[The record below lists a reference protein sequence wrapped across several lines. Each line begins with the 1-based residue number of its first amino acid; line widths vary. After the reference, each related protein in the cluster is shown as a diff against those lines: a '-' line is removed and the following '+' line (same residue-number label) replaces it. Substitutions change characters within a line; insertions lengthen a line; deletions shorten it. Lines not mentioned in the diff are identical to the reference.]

1 MAVFHVKPTFAIYRM
16 NEFSEKRHGKLAL
29 QNINLFSLIVKEG
42 VREEAISLGLQV
54 ILKGY
59 LKQTNKQTN
68 KKTKTKAKIT
78 VFIDAF
84 FKLRTA
90 DCCFHGLRLTST
102 IA

>member
-29 QNINLFSLIVKEG
+29 QNINLFSLILKEG
-42 VREEAISLGLQV
+42 VREEAIFLGLQV
-54 ILKGY
+54 RLKGY
-59 LKQTNKQTN
+59 LKKKKKKTSKQTNERTNKQTN

-84 FKLRTA
+84 F
-90 DCCFHGLRLTST
+90 
-102 IA
+102 

>member
-1 MAVFHVKPTFAIYRM
+1 MCGCVPCEAHFRYYRM

-59 LKQTNKQTN
+59 LKKKTNKQTN
-68 KKTKTKAKIT
+68 KQTKKQKQ
-78 VFIDAF
+78 
-84 FKLRTA
+84 KQK
-90 DCCFHGLRLTST
+90 
-102 IA
+102 

>member
-1 MAVFHVKPTFAIYRM
+1 MCGCVPCEAHFRYYRM

-59 LKQTNKQTN
+59 LKKKKTNKQTN
-68 KKTKTKAKIT
+68 EQTSKQKNKNKSKNNRFHRCFFLIT
-78 VFIDAF
+78 D
-84 FKLRTA
+84 
-90 DCCFHGLRLTST
+90 G
-102 IA
+102 

>member
-42 VREEAISLGLQV
+42 VREEAIFLGLQV

-59 LKQTNKQTN
+59 LKKKKTNKQTN
-68 KKTKTKAKIT
+68 KRTNKQKNKNKSKNNRFHRCFFLIT
-78 VFIDAF
+78 D
-84 FKLRTA
+84 
-90 DCCFHGLRLTST
+90 G
-102 IA
+102 

>member
-42 VREEAISLGLQV
+42 VREEAIFLGLQV

-59 LKQTNKQTN
+59 LKEKKKQTNKQTNEQTN

-84 FKLRTA
+84 F
-90 DCCFHGLRLTST
+90 
-102 IA
+102 

>member
-29 QNINLFSLIVKEG
+29 QNINLFSLIVKEE
-42 VREEAISLGLQV
+42 VREEAIFLGLQV

-59 LKQTNKQTN
+59 LKKKKNKQTN

-84 FKLRTA
+84 F
-90 DCCFHGLRLTST
+90 
-102 IA
+102 

>member
-29 QNINLFSLIVKEG
+29 KNINLFSLILKEG
-42 VREEAISLGLQV
+42 VREEAIFLGLQV
-54 ILKGY
+54 RLKGY
-59 LKQTNKQTN
+59 LKKKTNKQKN
-68 KKTKTKAKIT
+68 KNKSKKHR
-78 VFIDAF
+78 FHRCLF
-84 FKLRTA
+84 YLRTA

>member
-1 MAVFHVKPTFAIYRM
+1 MCGCVPCEAHFRYYRM

-59 LKQTNKQTN
+59 LKKKKQTNKQTN
-68 KKTKTKAKIT
+68 KQKNKNKSKNNR
-78 VFIDAF
+78 FHRCF
-84 FKLRTA
+84 F
-90 DCCFHGLRLTST
+90 FNYGRLTAVFT
-102 IA
+102 AYG

>member
-59 LKQTNKQTN
+59 LKKTNKQTN
-68 KKTKTKAKIT
+68 KRTNKQTKKQKQ
-78 VFIDAF
+78 
-84 FKLRTA
+84 KQK
-90 DCCFHGLRLTST
+90 
-102 IA
+102 

>member
-42 VREEAISLGLQV
+42 VREEAIFLGLQV

-59 LKQTNKQTN
+59 LKKKNKQTNKQTNEQTN

-84 FKLRTA
+84 F
-90 DCCFHGLRLTST
+90 
-102 IA
+102 

>member
-29 QNINLFSLIVKEG
+29 QNINLFSLIVKEE
-42 VREEAISLGLQV
+42 VREEAIFLGLQV

-59 LKQTNKQTN
+59 LKKKKTNKQTN

-78 VFIDAF
+78 VFIDSF
-84 FKLRTA
+84 FLIT
-90 DCCFHGLRLTST
+90 DG
-102 IA
+102 

>member
-1 MAVFHVKPTFAIYRM
+1 M

-59 LKQTNKQTN
+59 LKKKTNKQTNKQTN

-84 FKLRTA
+84 FLIT
-90 DCCFHGLRLTST
+90 DG
-102 IA
+102 

>member
-42 VREEAISLGLQV
+42 VREEAIFLGLQV

-59 LKQTNKQTN
+59 LKKKQTNKQTN
-68 KKTKTKAKIT
+68 KRTNKQKNKNKSKNNRFHRCFFLIT
-78 VFIDAF
+78 D
-84 FKLRTA
+84 
-90 DCCFHGLRLTST
+90 G
-102 IA
+102 

>member
-1 MAVFHVKPTFAIYRM
+1 M

-59 LKQTNKQTN
+59 LKKKNKQTN
-68 KKTKTKAKIT
+68 KRTNKQTKKQKQ
-78 VFIDAF
+78 
-84 FKLRTA
+84 KQK
-90 DCCFHGLRLTST
+90 
-102 IA
+102 

>member
-42 VREEAISLGLQV
+42 VREEAIFLGLQV

-59 LKQTNKQTN
+59 LKKNKQTN
-68 KKTKTKAKIT
+68 KRTNKQKNKNKSKNNRFHRCFFLIT
-78 VFIDAF
+78 D
-84 FKLRTA
+84 
-90 DCCFHGLRLTST
+90 G
-102 IA
+102 

>member
-1 MAVFHVKPTFAIYRM
+1 MCGCVPCEAHFRYYRM

-42 VREEAISLGLQV
+42 VREEAIFLGLQV

-59 LKQTNKQTN
+59 LKEKKKQTNKQTNEQTN

-84 FKLRTA
+84 FLIT
-90 DCCFHGLRLTST
+90 DG
-102 IA
+102 

>member
-1 MAVFHVKPTFAIYRM
+1 MCGCVPCEAHFRYNRM

-59 LKQTNKQTN
+59 LKKKNKQTNKQT
-68 KKTKTKAKIT
+68 KKQKQKQK
-78 VFIDAF
+78 
-84 FKLRTA
+84 
-90 DCCFHGLRLTST
+90 
-102 IA
+102 

>member
-1 MAVFHVKPTFAIYRM
+1 MCGCVPCEAHFRYYRM

-59 LKQTNKQTN
+59 LKKTNKQTN
-68 KKTKTKAKIT
+68 KRTNKQTKKQKQ
-78 VFIDAF
+78 
-84 FKLRTA
+84 KQK
-90 DCCFHGLRLTST
+90 
-102 IA
+102 

>member
-42 VREEAISLGLQV
+42 VREEAIFLGLQV

-59 LKQTNKQTN
+59 LKKKQTNKQTN
-68 KKTKTKAKIT
+68 EQTNKQKNKNKSKNNRFHRCFFLIT
-78 VFIDAF
+78 D
-84 FKLRTA
+84 
-90 DCCFHGLRLTST
+90 G
-102 IA
+102 

>member
-59 LKQTNKQTN
+59 LKKKNKQTN
-68 KKTKTKAKIT
+68 KRTNKQTKKQKQ
-78 VFIDAF
+78 
-84 FKLRTA
+84 KQK
-90 DCCFHGLRLTST
+90 
-102 IA
+102 

>member
-1 MAVFHVKPTFAIYRM
+1 MCGCVPCEAHFRYYRM

-59 LKQTNKQTN
+59 LKKKKQTNKQTNKQRN

-84 FKLRTA
+84 FLIT
-90 DCCFHGLRLTST
+90 DG
-102 IA
+102 